1 MSNLVN
7 KAREF
12 AREKHAAQLRRY
24 TEQPYF
30 VHLEEVAALVERTGL
45 SENAIAAALLHDVVE
60 DQGVPIE
67 AICANFNPDVS
78 LMVLDLTDIPAGKG
92 LNRAERKTVDAHRL
106 SRASADT
113 QSIKCADLI
122 SNTSSIVQ
130 HDPGF
135 ARLYLKEI
143 RQVLEVLQK
152 ANDRLRQQAWASLQ
166 QAEEVL
172 GLVSSGNRRL

>member
-45 SENAIAAALLHDVVE
+45 SENAIAAALLHDA
-60 DQGVPIE
+60 IE
-67 AICANFNPDVS
+67 AICANFNPDVA